1 MSDTKGSDTKETKS
15 RGEVHD
21 IFDDHRHEH
30 RQKAAAHPH
39 HVPAVA
45 KMQVTGIFWSSYRL
59 SSYNISPTDP
69 ELVNMGQG
77 SPETGDIPGALPK
90 PRGIDFQEMGDDVH
104 HYGPTAGLPEL
115 REKVAEY
122 YNREYRSGKELKY
135 KADNVCI
142 VPGGRAGLS
151 RIAAVIGNVNLGYT
165 IPVYTAYEN
174 LLSSF
179 TGFVPIPTHCSEES
193 GYRLTTQELRKEIRD
208 RGLSAFLF
216 SNPNNPTG
224 AQIRDKELEEL
235 VQVGRDSEC
244 LMILDEFYS
253 WYQYSHASGKEPGS
267 SVSAA
272 EYVENP
278 EEDPIV
284 LIDGLTKN
292 WRCPGW
298 RVCWVVGPT
307 EMISALSA
315 AGSFLDGGA
324 SAPMQKLAIQML
336 DPDRI
341 KQDRL
346 ALQQHFQSKLT
357 HILSRLSSIGLEVNF
372 KPESTFY
379 IWLNLSS
386 LPAPINSGLVFAE
399 ECIKEKV
406 LVTPG
411 IFFDINPHK
420 RRSIIDSPCESYI
433 RISYG
438 PPLKEIDRG
447 LDAFERIVKR
457 AREGHPEV
465 GKNLADNKKKNADGG
480 ADKSHHRH
488 LHLASS
494 AGS

>member
-1 MSDTKGSDTKETKS
+1 MTHA
-15 RGEVHD
+15 RGHGHQHEAHAL
-21 IFDDHRHEH
+21 FEDHKDEH
-30 RQKAAAHPH
+30 RQKAATSHS
-39 HVPAVA
+39 HVPGIAQ
-45 KMQVTGIFWSSYRL
+45 MQATGIFWASSRL
-59 SSYNISPTDP
+59 SSYNISPKDP
-69 ELVNMGQG
+69 DLVNMGQG

-90 PRGIDFQEMGDDVH
+90 PRGLDFTALGDDIH
-104 HYGPTAGLPEL
+104 HYGPTAGIPEL

-122 YNREYRSGKELKY
+122 YNREYREGKDKKY
-135 KADNVCI
+135 TAGNVCI

-151 RIAAVIGNVNLGYT
+151 RVAAVLGNVHLGYT

-179 TGFVPIPTHCSEES
+179 SGFVPIPTHCSPES
-193 GYRLTTQELRKEIRD
+193 GYRLTPDEVRKEIRD
-208 RGLSAFLF
+208 RGLSTFLF

-224 AQIRDKELEEL
+224 AQVRDDELRQL
-235 VQVGRDSEC
+235 VDVGRDTRC
-244 LMILDEFYS
+244 TLILDEFYS
-253 WYQYSHASGKEPGS
+253 WYQHVGEHGK

-272 EYVENP
+272 EFVQDP
-278 EEDPIV
+278 EEDPVI

-307 EMISALSA
+307 ELISALSA

-324 SAPMQKLAIQML
+324 SAPMQKLAVEML
-336 DPDRI
+336 DADRV

-346 ALQQHFQSKLT
+346 ALQSHFRHKLQ
-357 HILSRLSSIGLEVNF
+357 HILDRLDAMGLHVNF

-379 IWLNLSS
+379 IWLDLSP
-386 LPAPINSGLVFAE
+386 LPSPINSGLTFAE

-411 IFFDINPHK
+411 IFFDINPNK
-420 RRSIIDSPCESYI
+420 RRTVSDSPCESYI
-433 RISYG
+433 RLSFG

-447 LDAFERIVKR
+447 LDAFERIIKR
-457 AREGHPEV
+457 ARDGHPDV
-465 GKNLADNKKKNADGG
+465 GKNLPKG
-480 ADKSHHRH
+480 KSEDHHKH
-488 LHLASS
+488 VHQASS